1 MKNNLYFAAFN
12 VSLSVIMTALLIGIT
27 SRSAGIDDFPAFL
40 ILLAADLLTTFTA
53 ALLILYI
60 LTHDKQNP

>member
-27 SRSAGIDDFPAFL
+27 SRSAGIGDFAAFL
-40 ILLAADLLTTFTA
+40 ILLAADLFTTFTA
-53 ALLILYI
+53 ALLILSI
-60 LTHDKQNP
+60 LTQDKN